1 MKTLT
6 PRARLLAA
14 AAMLA
19 LLPLVA
25 AAQGLSFSAIAR
37 LALALA
43 AVAGLAWW
51 FLRARGRGARFQLPP
66 RMSVVTRVGL
76 SQRSGLALVDVDGE
90 SFLVVH
96 GDGFAR
102 IRKTARRA
110 AAPRLVTDEVAAAR
124 RAGRRNPR
132 RTVTGGTP

>member
-37 LALALA
+37 MALALA
-43 AVAGLAWW
+43 AVAGLTWW
-51 FLRARGRGARFQLPP
+51 FLRARGRGARFELPP
-66 RMSVVTRVGL
+66 RMAVVTRVGL

-124 RAGRRNPR
+124 RASRRNPR

>member
-1 MKTLT
+1 MKTLS

-19 LLPLVA
+19 LLPVVA
-25 AAQGLSFSAIAR
+25 VAQGLSLSAIAR
-37 LALALA
+37 ITLGLA
-43 AVAGLAWW
+43 AVAGLGWW
-51 FLRARGRGARFQLPP
+51 FLKARGRTARFALPP
-66 RMSVVTRVGL
+66 RLAVVTRVGL
-76 SQRSGLALVDVDGE
+76 SQRAGLALVEVDGE

-96 GDGFAR
+96 GEGYAR

-110 AAPRLVTDEVAAAR
+110 ATPRLVTDEVAAAR
-124 RAGRRNPR
+124 RANRRTPR